1 MKKVNL
7 TYQIKELQLN
17 AIMEEL
23 EEEVVEKLSTGDL
36 GQLKAELSSLI
47 GHTNNGIHAN
57 VVAKEFIDLRK
68 SGAMHLICSE
78 IYK

>member
-23 EEEVVEKLSTGDL
+23 EEEVVEELSTGDL

-47 GHTNNGIHAN
+47 GRTNNGIHAN

-68 SGAMHLICSE
+68 SGA
-78 IYK
+78 